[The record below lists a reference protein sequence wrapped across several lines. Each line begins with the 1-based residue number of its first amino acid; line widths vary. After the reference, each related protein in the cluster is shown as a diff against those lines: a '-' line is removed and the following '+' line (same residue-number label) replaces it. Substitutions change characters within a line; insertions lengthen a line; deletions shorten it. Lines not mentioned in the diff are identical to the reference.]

1 MKPFLTVFLP
11 ALLLFFMGFAAAEV
25 RIDEILP
32 EDRTILADEENDHRG
47 WVELHNPGTTNV
59 TLTGYGLSDDPVR
72 PFQWTF
78 PALDLPP
85 GERLIVF
92 IDGKD
97 RRVPADT
104 TPLPAVFSPTNL
116 LGLNWWIDASEPST
130 LVLTNGRL
138 SEWKDKT
145 PRETINTNIA
155 SLDPKNVS
163 GKLLWLDAADI
174 LRFTLVQSAVSVW
187 KDKSG
192 LGNDAS
198 QATNDNRPLRLTA
211 TTGTAGLVRFDGKND
226 YLQFK
231 RRMETI
237 RTMFFVGREAA
248 HRDGILRPFLG
259 DSDFYDFARGKF
271 GELIGNYPGSSS
283 GGTNGMWRLN
293 GMRVPP
299 LTTPFPAGADS
310 GLNLVSLVAPANMR
324 ANNLSSERF
333 IIKGGNINQVWNGD
347 VAEILCFDREL
358 TSSEVAGIEKYLQ
371 KKWGTPNPL
380 SATAANLHQSI
391 AEFQPVP
398 VVDPLTRQT
407 GILFDGINDAMGM
420 GMELGRLR
428 TLFWVGREAETAS
441 DNYRPILGGTTAAD
455 FVRGPNRYI
464 FYDATHSVWV
474 NGQSVVPDNTPL
486 PPGRVLLS
494 VRTTRDTSV
503 DNLAADRPASF
514 LGRFWD
520 GEINEILAFYRPLS
534 DVERVQVETYLIRK
548 WHLPSQNL
556 HANFKLKGNG
566 DILQL
571 TRPDGSIADSTPP
584 IETRSDVSFGRAPGS
599 PLWQWYSTPSPN
611 GPNSGGDATGVLPKP
626 IFTPASGMYI
636 GQVTVGFITTNL
648 PPGSRIEYTT
658 DGSLP
663 GPDNPSTR
671 PLSQALTLVTNTV
684 VRARAVFANR
694 VASRA
699 ATATYLLNTPP
710 GLPVVS
716 LATTR
721 SNLFDS
727 TWGIYVAGP
736 APAPARPGFGF
747 ENWNQDWERPVH
759 VEFFE
764 TNGVAGF
771 DLECGLRIHGGYTRT
786 LPQKSLRLHFRDRY
800 DSQRLKYPLFPGS
813 AVDQFDALILRNSGN
828 DWPEAMLRDG
838 LAQSLGAE
846 IGLET
851 QGYRPAHVYINGQY
865 WGIHE
870 IRERSDV
877 AHIAR
882 HTDVP
887 TSEISLLKD
896 EVEVLGGSRSDYDSL
911 VAQVNA
917 MFNTLR
923 GSPENESLYAAAS
936 SHMDVENYNNWLCTE
951 LFADNGDW
959 PGHNVLT
966 WRDNRPGGKWRWA
979 MIDLDAGFTPEALYN
994 PGQED
999 RFLFVFGDTP
1009 VAGQSSR
1016 SVAFPRGLVKN
1027 DTWRTLF
1034 VNRLA
1039 DLLNT
1044 TFAPEHT
1051 LPRLEEFRARLAPG
1065 MPAHIQRWAGPFIG
1079 YDTIKSLGNWTTN
1092 VNIVRSFLT
1101 NRPSVLRSL
1110 ISARLPIDGSVR
1122 VTLGVTPDVGLGSL
1136 QFSTLSFLPTNL
1148 PWSGL
1153 YFLESPVEARAIPAP
1168 GYRFT
1173 GWQGRNET
1181 NNPLV
1186 FAMDRDT
1193 FVTPLFSLD
1202 SGFDFSSL
1210 IPQPHTLA
1218 TGPYSLTAWA
1228 PDSPAGSYPAAM
1240 RFLQTSMKDP
1250 DIAASMDAFWTN
1262 RYDLT
1267 NRSRILGLGTGGFA
1281 FLNTSDPQSG
1291 NEGYA
1296 GSALLALRTDQATN
1310 IQVSWTGGTVV
1321 PSPRPYAIGLE
1332 WRIGTNA
1339 PFNSVLGQTGL
1350 PVEYIA
1356 SSTPGHSKLFGPIPL
1371 PAAAENQ
1378 PVIQLR
1384 WKYYALPN
1392 TASGGRPELRVDDI
1406 LVTANS
1412 TVVPIKTSFGHF
1424 NLATGSVTIRFDGPA
1439 NRAVGLFTSIDL
1451 IHWMQVESGV
1461 SDASG
1466 AAELTHNSAGA
1477 PAQYYQMR
1485 LLL

>member
-1 MKPFLTVFLP
+1 MKLLFTTFLP
-11 ALLLFFMGFAAAEV
+11 ALILFFIGVAAAEV
-25 RIDEILP
+25 RIDEVLP
-32 EDRTILADEENDHRG
+32 EDRTVLADEDNDHRG
-47 WVELHNPGTTNV
+47 WVELHNPSSTNA
-59 TLTGYGLSDDPVR
+59 TLTGYGLSDDPAN
-72 PFQWTF
+72 PFRWTF
-78 PALDLPP
+78 PAVDLAP
-85 GERLIVF
+85 GGRLIVF

-97 RRVPADT
+97 RRVPPDG
-104 TPLPAVFSPTNL
+104 TPPPPGFSPTNL
-116 LGLNWWIDASEPST
+116 LGLNWWIDASETST
-130 LVLTNGRL
+130 LRLTNGRL

-145 PRETINTNIA
+145 PRETINVNITV
-155 SLDPKNVS
+155 LDPKNVS
-163 GKLLWLDAADI
+163 GKILWLDAAD
-174 LRFTLVQSAVSVW
+174 LARFTLVQSAVSVW

-198 QATNDNRPLRLTA
+198 QSTNDNRPLRLAA
-211 TTGTAGLVRFDGKND
+211 TTGTGGLVRFDGRND
-226 YLQFK
+226 YLVFK
-231 RRMETI
+231 QRMETI

-248 HRDGILRPFLG
+248 QRDGVLRPFLG
-259 DSDFYDFARGKF
+259 DSEFYDFARGKL
-271 GELIGNYPGSSS
+271 GELIGNYRGSSP
-283 GGTNGMWRLN
+283 GGTNGAWRLN
-293 GMRVPP
+293 GARVPP

-333 IIKGGNINQVWNGD
+333 IVKGGNINQVWNGD
-347 VAEILCFDREL
+347 MAEILCFDREL
-358 TSSEVAGIEKYLQ
+358 ADSEVAGIEKYLQ
-371 KKWGTPNPL
+371 QKWGTPNSLP
-380 SATAANLHQSI
+380 AAAANPYQSI

-398 VVDPLTRQT
+398 VMDPLTGQT

-420 GMELGRLR
+420 ELSHLR
-428 TLFWVGREAETAS
+428 TIFWVGREAETAS
-441 DNYRPILGGTTAAD
+441 DNYRPILGGSVGGD
-455 FVRGPNRYI
+455 FVRGPNHYI
-464 FYDATHSVWV
+464 FYDARHSVWV
-474 NGQSVVPDNTPL
+474 NGQSVVPYNTPF

-494 VRTTRDTSV
+494 VKTTRDTSA
-503 DNLAADRPASF
+503 DNLAADRPGLL

-520 GEINEILAFYRPLS
+520 GEINEILAFNRQLT
-534 DVERVQVETYLIRK
+534 DVERVQMETYLSRK

-556 HANFKLKGNG
+556 HTNFKLKGNG

-571 TRPDGSIADSTPP
+571 TRPNGSIADSTPP
-584 IETRSDVSFGRAPGS
+584 IETRSDVSFGRALGS
-599 PLWQWYSTPSPN
+599 PSWQWYTTPSPN
-611 GPNSGGDATGVLPKP
+611 GANSGGVTTGVLPKP
-626 IFTPASGMYI
+626 IFTPAPGMYA
-636 GQVTVGFITTNL
+636 GQVKVGFITTNL
-648 PPGSRIEYTT
+648 PPGSTIEYTT

-663 GPDNPSTR
+663 GPGNSSTR
-671 PLSQALTLVTNTV
+671 TLSQALTFVNSTV
-684 VRARAVFANR
+684 VRARAVFPNR

-716 LATTR
+716 LATTS
-721 SNLFDS
+721 SNLFDP
-727 TWGIYVAGP
+727 TWGMYVAGP
-736 APAPARPGFGF
+736 SPSPAQPGFGS

-771 DLECGLRIHGGYTRT
+771 DFECGLRIHGGYTRY
-786 LPQKSLRLHFRDRY
+786 LPQKSLRLHLRDRY
-800 DSQRLKYPLFPGS
+800 GSQSLKYPLFPGS
-813 AVDQFDALILRNSGN
+813 SVDQFDALILRNSGN

-846 IGLET
+846 VGLET

-870 IRERSDV
+870 IRERDDV
-877 AHIAR
+877 SHIAR
-882 HTDVP
+882 HSGVP
-887 TSEISLLKD
+887 ASDISLLKD
-896 EVEVLGGSRSDYDSL
+896 EVEVIGGGRGDYNTLVDQVDAMFDTLGGSP
-911 VAQVNA
+911 Q
-917 MFNTLR
+917 
-923 GSPENESLYAAAS
+923 NESLYAAAS
-936 SHMDVENYNNWLCTE
+936 SHMDIENYNNWLCTE

-959 PGHNVLT
+959 PGHNVLS

-979 MIDLDAGFTPEALYN
+979 MIDLDAGFTPAELYN
-994 PGQED
+994 PGQQD
-999 RFLFVFGDTP
+999 RFLFVFGDAP

-1051 LPRLEEFRARLAPG
+1051 LPRLEEFWARLAPG

-1079 YDTIKSLGNWTTN
+1079 YDTIGSFNNWTTN
-1092 VNIVRSFLT
+1092 VNIVRSFLN
-1101 NRPSVLRSL
+1101 NRPAVLRSL

-1122 VTLGVTPDVGLGSL
+1122 VTLGATPGAGLSSL
-1136 QFSTLSFLPTNL
+1136 HFSTLHFQPTNL

-1153 YFLESPVEARAIPAP
+1153 YFLRSPVKARATPAA
-1168 GYRFT
+1168 GYRFA

-1193 FVTPLFSLD
+1193 FITPLFTVD
-1202 SGFDFSSL
+1202 PGFDFNSVV
-1210 IPQPHTLA
+1210 PHPHTLA

-1240 RFLQTSMKDP
+1240 RFLQTSVKDP
-1250 DIAASMDAFWTN
+1250 DIAASMETFWTN

-1267 NRSRILGLGTGGFA
+1267 NRSRILGLGTDGFA
-1281 FLNTSDPQSG
+1281 FLNTSDLQSRD
-1291 NEGYA
+1291 EGYA

-1310 IQVSWTGGTVV
+1310 IQVSWIGGTAVTN
-1321 PSPRPYAIGLE
+1321 SRPYAIRLQ
-1332 WRIGTNA
+1332 WRIGTNT
-1339 PFNSVLGQTGL
+1339 PFNSVLGQNGL

-1356 SSTPGHSKLFGPIPL
+1356 SSTPGHSQPFGPIPL

-1392 TASGGRPELRVDDI
+1392 SASGGRPELRVDNI
-1406 LVTANS
+1406 LVTAGS
-1412 TVVPIKTSFGHF
+1412 TFVPTKTSFGHF
-1424 NLATGSVTIRFDGPA
+1424 NLAAGTVTIRFDGPS
-1439 NRAVGLFTSIDL
+1439 NRAVGLFASTDL
-1451 IHWMQVESGV
+1451 RQWLQVKSGV

-1466 AAELTHNSAGA
+1466 AAELKHNSVGA
-1477 PAQYYQMR
+1477 PAQFYQMR
-1485 LLL
+1485 LLP